1 MPSLPAPRTGPQR
14 ERYEPVSEVAP
25 ETPRQPA
32 PCSGQPVCGAPRG
45 AWAPLP
51 GPSAGPSRPLW
62 LPTFPLPK
70 ARLLAVRDPVTLC
83 GVFGAGLGLSR
94 GHRGEL
100 PAPRPPARPA
110 THCFQTAPRCS
121 AAPGCSRRRAGPRT
135 ASRRGCGAGSGWP
148 GGSAAGAAALWG
160 ARAREAERKDKRTEK
175 SCSAGACPARS
186 RGATL
191 AGHTSAGRW
200 PPPPRRWHHT
210 PRRSRRAVF
219 PPWPTR
225 CHVPGGTDAAGGC
238 SRAWAARAGSQVV
251 RDLTEETWSMILI
264 CH

>member
-14 ERYEPVSEVAP
+14 ERYEPLSEVAP

-32 PCSGQPVCGAPRG
+32 PCSGQPVRGAPRG

-70 ARLLAVRDPVTLC
+70 ARLLAVRDPVTLR

-94 GHRGEL
+94 GHGGEL

-175 SCSAGACPARS
+175 SRSAGVCPARS

-200 PPPPRRWHHT
+200 PHPPRVDGTTRPGVHAA
-210 PRRSRRAVF
+210 PFSRRGRLAAAS
-219 PPWPTR
+219 PAAPTQ
-225 CHVPGGTDAAGGC
+225 PLAAAGLGR
-238 SRAWAARAGSQVV
+238 RAPVPKWYR
-251 RDLTEETWSMILI
+251 I
-264 CH
+264 